1 MFNFSKRKKKLQTKQ
16 LDKESERFLQML
28 IKMKAKRPNFNIR
41 RVMLLVYPDLRLA
54 IDDLID
60 IVIKKNTKQ

>member
-1 MFNFSKRKKKLQTKQ
+1 MFNLDKRKKKLQAKQ
-16 LDKESERFLQML
+16 LDKEGERFLQML

-41 RVMLLVYPDLRLA
+41 RVMLLVYPDLCLA
-54 IDDLID
+54 IDELID